1 MTISKNILAGSGA
14 VEPAYEIEQSL
25 VFERSSS
32 AYLHRTTSST
42 SNQRTF
48 TISTCVKRAGPT
60 NATNDYDVIFGNYK
74 NVSQSDST
82 HFELVFYQDHL
93 QVLLWNTALLS
104 TNRLF
109 RDASAWYHIVLAVDS
124 TSGTANN
131 RVRLYVNGVEETSFA
146 TRNNPD
152 QNFQFANNLSGTQ
165 QMVGN
170 AYSGTNKM
178 YDGQMAEFHHID
190 GTALTPSSFGETND
204 DTGQWIPKEYEGG
217 SYGTNGFYGKFVS
230 GAIGT
235 DSSGQGN
242 TMTVANLLNS
252 DVVIDTPTNNFATL
266 NPLYTGSNLT
276 TFSEGNLKVVT
287 PGTGHGPC
295 VASIVPTS
303 GKYYAEFIC
312 TAEYA
317 SGSALYGV
325 KDVSLPA
332 TNADYLSVGS
342 AKNLGYQGANG
353 AIFGDGTTFFDTA
366 PATFATND
374 RIGVAIDYDN
384 STIKWYKNNV
394 HQYTKSSAD
403 LKDCT
408 FALSDTYNGSSGATI
423 EANFGQKA
431 FAYTPPSGYTTLSTA
446 NLPDPAIPLPSENFN
461 TVLWA
466 GDGQTNRAITGVG
479 HASDFVWVKSRTDGE
494 WHNLYDKIRGVGKQL
509 WSNSTSAE
517 TTYDSGEGLKVFG
530 ADGFTV
536 GNSEIINRASR
547 NFVGWS
553 WKAGTVFSND
563 ASVTGIGTNDSN
575 GEVNATAG
583 FSIVEYTGTGS
594 DMTFAHGLSATPD
607 LIIFK
612 NRTSTANWFVYHS
625 AIDANPNNYFI
636 NLNLTTA
643 RTNSGWIVVSSTTTR
658 VFGFPNTNNN
668 EYIAYHFV
676 SIPGY
681 SKFGQYVGNG
691 NTNGPFVNCG
701 FKPAF
706 VIRKKVQGVGAWWIN
721 DIGRTPNNVSKTVLR
736 ANQSDAEVTSGDD
749 SYSIDILSNGF
760 KVRGVY
766 GETNLNNNPFIYMAF
781 AESPFKYANAR

>member
-1 MTISKNILAGSGA
+1 MGSGA
-14 VEPAYEIEQSL
+14 VDAYEIEQSL
-25 VFERSSS
+25 IFNRPSN
-32 AYLHRTTSST
+32 AYLYRTPSQT
-42 SNQRTF
+42 SNRRTF
-48 TISTCVKRAGPT
+48 TISSWVKKAKVT
-60 NATNDYDVIFGNYK
+60 LATNDYDVIFGARVTNGTDT
-74 NVSQSDST
+74 NNNSM
-82 HFELVFYQDHL
+82 ELTFFFDTITVIDYNR
-93 QVLLWNTALLS
+93 VLLR

-109 RDASAWYHIVLAVDS
+109 RDLSAWYHVVLAVDTTLS
-124 TSGTANN
+124 TANN
-131 RVRLYVNGVEETSFA
+131 RLRLYVNGVEETSFSG
-146 TRNNPD
+146 RVNPA
-152 QNFQFANNLSGTQ
+152 QNFNFSNNLVDAR
-165 QMVGN
+165 QMVG
-170 AYSGTNKM
+170 SW
-178 YDGQMAEFHHID
+178 YDSNHVYNGQQAEFHNID
-190 GTALTPSSFGETND
+190 GSQLTPSSFGETNE
-204 DTGQWIPKEYEGG
+204 DTGQWIPKEYEG
-217 SYGTNGFYGKFVS
+217 SYGTNGFYLKFAS

-235 DSSGQGN
+235 DSSGQSN
-242 TMTVANLLNS
+242 NFTASNLANS
-252 DVVIDTPTNNFATL
+252 DVVIDSPTNNFATL

-625 AIDANPNNYFI
+625 AIDANPNNYYI
-636 NLNLTTA
+636 NLNLTAA
-643 RTNSGWIVVSSTTTR
+643 RTSSGWIVVSSTTTR

>member
-1 MTISKNILAGSGA
+1 M
-14 VEPAYEIEQSL
+14 
-25 VFERSSS
+25 
-32 AYLHRTTSST
+32 
-42 SNQRTF
+42 
-48 TISTCVKRAGPT
+48 
-60 NATNDYDVIFGNYK
+60 
-74 NVSQSDST
+74 
-82 HFELVFYQDHL
+82 
-93 QVLLWNTALLS
+93 
-104 TNRLF
+104 
-109 RDASAWYHIVLAVDS
+109 
-124 TSGTANN
+124 
-131 RVRLYVNGVEETSFA
+131 
-146 TRNNPD
+146 
-152 QNFQFANNLSGTQ
+152 
-165 QMVGN
+165 
-170 AYSGTNKM
+170 
-178 YDGQMAEFHHID
+178 
-190 GTALTPSSFGETND
+190 
-204 DTGQWIPKEYEGG
+204 
-217 SYGTNGFYGKFVS
+217 
-230 GAIGT
+230 
-235 DSSGQGN
+235 
-242 TMTVANLLNS
+242 
-252 DVVIDTPTNNFATL
+252 
-266 NPLYTGSNLT
+266 
-276 TFSEGNLKVVT
+276 
-287 PGTGHGPC
+287 
-295 VASIVPTS
+295 
-303 GKYYAEFIC
+303 
-312 TAEYA
+312 
-317 SGSALYGV
+317 
-325 KDVSLPA
+325 
-332 TNADYLSVGS
+332 
-342 AKNLGYQGANG
+342 
-353 AIFGDGTTFFDTA
+353 
-366 PATFATND
+366 
-374 RIGVAIDYDN
+374 
-384 STIKWYKNNV
+384 
-394 HQYTKSSAD
+394 
-403 LKDCT
+403 
-408 FALSDTYNGSSGATI
+408 
-423 EANFGQKA
+423 
-431 FAYTPPSGYTTLSTA
+431 
-446 NLPDPAIPLPSENFN
+446 
-461 TVLWA
+461 WA